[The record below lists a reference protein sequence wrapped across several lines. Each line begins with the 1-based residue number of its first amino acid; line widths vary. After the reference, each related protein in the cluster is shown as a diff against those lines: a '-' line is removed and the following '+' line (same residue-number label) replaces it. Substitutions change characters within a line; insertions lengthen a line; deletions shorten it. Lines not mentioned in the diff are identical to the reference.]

1 MEFSVQQMPCQ
12 FPSLPIAGI
21 APWVSWKERGGRM
34 KRSTYAE
41 SDYAFGQVMLTLR
54 TSIGLTQ
61 AGLAELL
68 SVSRRAVGKW
78 EAGSAYP
85 KAGHLKALL
94 AFAVNQQA
102 FSAGNEE
109 EEIRAFWK
117 ASHQKVLLDESW
129 LSTLLSQRQRLLEPM
144 VPPSTSTEMTSDAA
158 PSSGQC
164 HLNKKRVHLLID

>member
-12 FPSLPIAGI
+12 FPSLPIASI

-68 SVSRRAVGKW
+68 GVSRRAIGKW
-78 EAGSAYP
+78 EAGGSYP
-85 KAGHLKALL
+85 KASHLKALL
-94 AFAVNQQA
+94 AFAVGQGA
-102 FSAGNEE
+102 FPAGREE
-109 EEIRAFWK
+109 EEIRAFWH
-117 ASHQKVLLDESW
+117 AAHQKVLLDERW
-129 LSTLLSQRQRLLEPM
+129 LSELLVRPSPVPAGGAGEP
-144 VPPSTSTEMTSDAA
+144 S
-158 PSSGQC
+158 
-164 HLNKKRVHLLID
+164 